1 MTAYILTGIFGA
13 ALYFLGY
20 VKGRMDQKKEQFSF
34 VSNYV
39 GEKK

>member
-1 MTAYILTGIFGA
+1 MSAYILIGAFGA
-13 ALYFLGY
+13 ALYILGY
-20 VKGRMDQKKEQFSF
+20 VKGRMDQKKVQFNI